1 MGDFAPEIDSSSLA
15 QRVREFFLARQ
26 PILNRDQDLV
36 AYELLFRSAA
46 AGPANVTDDLSAT
59 ASVIAHASELGME
72 NVIGASLGYI
82 NVDAAV
88 LMSDFVQFLPRE
100 KVILEILETVEVTGP
115 VVDRVREL
123 VQAGYRF
130 ALDDV
135 IAESDGM
142 HRLLPL
148 VDVVKVDIN
157 EITFD
162 NLTRLSDRIRAA
174 NKKLLAEKVE
184 TLEQFQQC
192 MELGFHYFQ
201 GYYFAHPVVLTGKK
215 LSTSQVTI
223 MQLMAQI
230 IADADSADI
239 EHSIKQDASLGL
251 TLLRLVNTPAAG
263 VPQRIDSI
271 GQALLVLGRRQLQ
284 RWLQILLYADTG
296 KSRAAAS
303 PLLALAATRG
313 RLLELMAAKIRP
325 NNRNMAEIAFTVGIM
340 SLMDALFGLPMA
352 RILTELS
359 VTDEVRDALL
369 SREGIYG
376 DMLKLA
382 ESVEHIQ
389 EADSLAVAPLLGKL
403 NLSGED
409 FYALQ
414 VSAFEWSDSISH
426 SAG

>member
-1 MGDFAPEIDSSSLA
+1 MGDSAPDINNPAST
-15 QRVREFFLARQ
+15 QRVRDFFLARQ
-26 PILNRDQDLV
+26 PILNREQDLV

-46 AGPANVTDDLSAT
+46 SGPANVTDDLAAT

-82 NVDAAV
+82 NVDASV

-100 KVILEILETVEVTGP
+100 KVILEILETVEVTDSI
-115 VVDRVREL
+115 VARVGEL

-142 HRLLPL
+142 QRLLPL
-148 VDVVKVDIN
+148 VDVVKIEIN
-157 EITFD
+157 DMAFD
-162 NLTRLSDRIRAA
+162 RLSRLSDRIKTAQ
-174 NKKLLAEKVE
+174 KKLLAEKVE
-184 TLEQFQQC
+184 SVEQFQQC
-192 MELGFHYFQ
+192 LALGFDYFQ
-201 GYYFAHPVVLTGKK
+201 GYYFARPVVLSGKK
-215 LSTSQVTI
+215 LSPSQVTI
-223 MQLMAQI
+223 VQLMSQI
-230 IADADSADI
+230 VADADGADI
-239 EHSIKQDASLGL
+239 ERSIKQDPSLGL

-263 VPQRIDSI
+263 VLQRIDSI

-284 RWLQILLYADTG
+284 RWLQILLYAETG
-296 KSRAAAS
+296 KPRATAS

-313 RLLELMAAKIRP
+313 RLLELMAAKIQP
-325 NNRNMAEIAFTVGIM
+325 GNRNMADIAFTVGIM
-340 SLMDALFGLPMA
+340 SLMDALFGLPME

-359 VTDEVRDALL
+359 VADEVRDALL

-382 ESVEHIQ
+382 ESVEHLK
-389 EADSLAVAPLLGKL
+389 EAGPQVSAILHKL
-403 NLSGED
+403 NLSSEE

-414 VSAFEWSDSISH
+414 VAAFEWSDSISH
-426 SAG
+426 STS

>member
-1 MGDFAPEIDSSSLA
+1 MGDFAPEIDSSSLP

-88 LMSDFVQFLPRE
+88 LMSDFVQFLPKE
-100 KVILEILETVEVTGP
+100 KVILEILETVEVTGH

-142 HRLLPL
+142 HMLLPL

-157 EITFD
+157 EMTFD
-162 NLTRLSDRIRAA
+162 NLSTLSGRLKAA

-184 TLEQFQQC
+184 SLEQFQQC
-192 MELGFHYFQ
+192 MDLGFHYFQ

-215 LSTSQVTI
+215 LSTSQVAI
-223 MQLMAQI
+223 MQLMAQL

-239 EHSIKQDASLGL
+239 ERRIKQDASLGL
-251 TLLRLVNTPAAG
+251 SLLRLVNTPAAG
-263 VPQRIDSI
+263 VSQRIDSI

-296 KSRAAAS
+296 KARAAAS

-340 SLMDALFGLPMA
+340 SLMDALFGLPME

-359 VTDEVRDALL
+359 VADEVRAALL

-382 ESVEHIQ
+382 ESVEHIK
-389 EADSLAVAPLLGKL
+389 EADSRAVAPLLSKL
-403 NLSGED
+403 DLSGED

-426 SAG
+426 SAA